1 MGEPLAIPLFWAA
14 IFSNNGGREKG
25 NKGKLWGQ
33 TEVSCRFFLRARLRH
48 AGLQARVG
56 GAQRAFPAQGLE
68 LAGFRLRAGMTKERE
83 TLLKPSDAPALSTGG
98 CAFPA

>member
-33 TEVSCRFFLRARLRH
+33 TEVSCRFFKR
-48 AGLQARVG
+48 
-56 GAQRAFPAQGLE
+56 PP
-68 LAGFRLRAGMTKERE
+68 
-83 TLLKPSDAPALSTGG
+83 PSCRT
-98 CAFPA
+98 